1 MAQVPDDDC
10 KETSKVVSIS
20 ALAAVSM
27 ATTLEETFREK
38 RDTLVQYLRFR
49 IGSEGDAQDIAQA
62 AFLRLWE
69 KRDRL
74 HDKNIDSL
82 LFVTAR
88 NIANDMLRS
97 RKRSRDWTAEA
108 SISSSE
114 FSDDSESPERI
125 VTGRNSLA
133 IVRVILAE
141 LPDKCRTAF
150 VNYKFNGLEYE
161 EIARSMGITESMV
174 RKHVLRAVAH
184 CAARFSEMEEWV

>member
-1 MAQVPDDDC
+1 MARVPDDDC
-10 KETSKVVSIS
+10 KETSKVVPIS

-38 RDTLVQYLRFR
+38 RDALVQYLRSR

-74 HDKNIDSL
+74 HSKNVASL
-82 LFVTAR
+82 LFVAAR
-88 NIANDMLRS
+88 NIANDLLRT
-97 RKRSRDWTAEA
+97 RKRHRDWTADTSIA
-108 SISSSE
+108 STE
-114 FSDDSESPERI
+114 MSDGCESPERI
-125 VTGRNSLA
+125 VTGRNNLE
-133 IVRVILAE
+133 IIRTILAE
-141 LPDKCRTAF
+141 LPDKCRSAF
-150 VNYKFNGLEYE
+150 VSYKFNGLEYE
-161 EIARSMGITESMV
+161 DLARNMGITESMV